1 MQTDLD
7 KLKNMIGSL
16 PEADYT
22 SLRVWFNGRDWQD
35 WDRQIEADS
44 DSGKFGGLIQQ
55 ALQEK
60 TAGTLRDL

>member
-7 KLKNMIGSL
+7 ELKNMIGSL

-22 SLRVWFNGRDWQD
+22 SLRDRFIERDWQD
-35 WDRQIEADS
+35 WERQIEADS
-44 DSGKFGGLIQQ
+44 ESGKFGGLIQQ